1 MTARTLDNKA
11 ISETTEMTTQDHAVL
26 QFHSGLRFCSIRV
39 RLIGFE
45 PEMYE
50 TFDRKICK
58 SCGGKSNYEPWRITI
73 IKLSMCMLPTN

>member
-1 MTARTLDNKA
+1 MTARTFDNKA
-11 ISETTEMTTQDHAVL
+11 ISETTEMTTQDHAAL

-50 TFDRKICK
+50 TLTEKFVSLVEVNQIT
-58 SCGGKSNYEPWRITI
+58 SLGG
-73 IKLSMCMLPTN
+73 